1 MARRKLKKGPKIGQ
15 PGPLRRRKKNHP
27 KYKKS
32 HRQKT
37 QTFRKDM
44 PGSSGFV
51 YLEGSGLYLAKENRF
66 VVTVSSKPREDNR
79 GPAIYLKRTIE
90 DWNRARNEDGSIPEV
105 IHEVLYEVA
114 ADVIAGV
121 YPERDMF
128 LERCNNTGQTVDA
141 FIDEVC
147 TTCRCWYCDLSS

>member
-1 MARRKLKKGPKIGQ
+1 MAKRKPGPKIGQ
-15 PGPLRRRKKNHP
+15 AGRFRKKNHP

-37 QTFRKDM
+37 QTIRKDM
-44 PGSSGFV
+44 PGSSGFI
-51 YLEGSGLYLAKENRF
+51 YLEASGMYLAVENRF
-66 VVTVSSKPREDNR
+66 VVTVSSKRRPDNL
-79 GPAIYLKRTIE
+79 GPAIYLKRAVGGWDRTK
-90 DWNRARNEDGSIPEV
+90 NEDGSIPETLQG
-105 IHEVLYEVA
+105 VLDDVA
-114 ADVIAGV
+114 ADVIAGS

-128 LERCNNTGQTVDA
+128 LERCNNTGQTVDV